1 MLLAHKP
8 KEIPEMNQKT
18 LSMPLGG
25 VATVASDKTLFIV
38 WKVYQRRVEAIKEK
52 LNAQPVYLHYHWEE
66 KSKLHKL
73 VSYVFKIGA
82 TYKALVTA
90 KPRLFYIQAPP
101 AFLLYAVWLYSKA
114 TGARYVV
121 DAHNS
126 IIDGSLWSRMPF
138 VRHTMKQAATVLVH
152 NEEMAVHALRSKL
165 PHTVLMDRPPE
176 VEPMNYPYPAN
187 ILGDRTRPKVVIPCS
202 YDTDEPLE
210 EMRQAT
216 LLLPHVDFY
225 ITWYAEKLPAAYVA
239 GFKKNTRFTGFL
251 QQAEFDALL
260 ANADAILVLT
270 TREGTQPSGATEAL
284 AFEKPLVVSDL
295 GIIRRMFPKGAIY
308 IGNTASDIAVGISKA
323 LERRDQLVEEMKEF
337 KEEKVRLWEGQF
349 DNLRR
354 VTGC

>member
-1 MLLAHKP
+1 
-8 KEIPEMNQKT
+8 MNEKT
-18 LSMPLGG
+18 ISLPLGG
-25 VATVASDKTLFIV
+25 VELAASGKTVFII
-38 WKVYQRRVEAIKEK
+38 WKVYQRRVEAIREK
-52 LNAQPVYLHYHWEE
+52 LNAEPVYLHYRWEE

-73 VSYVFKIGA
+73 VSYVFKIAG
-82 TYKALVTA
+82 TYRVLLTVRPK
-90 KPRLFYIQAPP
+90 LFYVQAPP
-101 AFLLYAVWLYSKA
+101 AFLLYAVWIYGNL
-114 TGARYVV
+114 TDARYVV

-126 IIDGSLWSRMPF
+126 IVDGSLWSRMPF
-138 VRHTMKQAATVLVH
+138 VRHTLRQAATVLVH
-152 NEEMAVHALRSKL
+152 NEEMAVHASRSVL

-176 VEPMNYPYPAN
+176 VEPMNYPYPAEL
-187 ILGDRTRPKVVIPCS
+187 LGDRMRPKVAIPCS

-239 GFKKNTRFTGFL
+239 GFGPNTRFTGFL
-251 QQAEFDALL
+251 PQAEFDGLL

-308 IGNTASDIAVGISKA
+308 IGNTASDIAVGISRA
-323 LERRDQLVEEMKEF
+323 LERREQLAGEMKEF
-337 KEEKVRLWEGQF
+337 KKEKVRLWEAQF
-349 DNLRR
+349 DILRSR
-354 VTGC
+354 VGC